1 VISPKGAEIETG
13 KRARNRHRNREP
25 GNLRVHSGDDIITP
39 CAVQRLGFSAAVH
52 CLQFGRAVH
61 SLKFRRAA
69 HCLQF
74 PGPAGSGHL
83 V

>member
-1 VISPKGAEIETG
+1 M
-13 KRARNRHRNREP
+13 
-25 GNLRVHSGDDIITP
+25 HSGDDIITP